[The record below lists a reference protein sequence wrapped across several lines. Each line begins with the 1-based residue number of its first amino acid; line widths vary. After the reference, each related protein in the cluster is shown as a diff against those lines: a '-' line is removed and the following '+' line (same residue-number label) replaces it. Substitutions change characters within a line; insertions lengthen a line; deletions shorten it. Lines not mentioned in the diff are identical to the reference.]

1 MEDAKLRGSPDQL
14 DAVAQKF
21 SLYHLGVLVLCA
33 FGLLFDGYD
42 VQSIGFVAPALIK
55 DWGITKAAL
64 GPLFSA
70 NLFGMVI
77 GAPILGSLADKVGR
91 RPVLFGALAG
101 CGVLMLLCSRATS
114 LQELMVLR
122 FCAGLGLGALVPTSL
137 AVASEF
143 SPWKSRAIVVMMMSL
158 GFVCGAAIGGAVSAH
173 LIPVYGWSSVF
184 VFAGCGSILAAAIQF
199 FWLPESRKPMSKTP
213 EGVMPEAGLK
223 PLFRRNYIL
232 ITLLLWLVNFAN
244 LLDLYLLS
252 SWLPTLLSEAKLPFK
267 TAVLATS
274 VFQSGGVPATILISI
289 LAKRIRFTWLVLAN
303 FFIGSIAMIGIGLAV
318 GSSVPLLFLAIFL
331 AGFCVVGGQSGVNAL
346 GAYYYP
352 SRMRAAGMGWASGIG
367 RFGSAAGPIFAGLI
381 VAMRIGTQAVF
392 YGAAL
397 AGVLGFVS
405 MIALHRHGRHPE
417 SQV

>member
-1 MEDAKLRGSPDQL
+1 MQDAKLRGSVDGL
-14 DAVAQKF
+14 EVVAHKF
-21 SLYHLGVLVLCA
+21 SLFHLGIFVLCA

-42 VQSIGFVAPALIK
+42 VQAIGFVAPALTR

-70 NLFGMVI
+70 NLFGMLI
-77 GAPILGSLADKVGR
+77 GAPLLGSLADKIGR
-91 RPVLFGALAG
+91 RPILIGALAG
-101 CGVLMLLCSRATS
+101 CGVLMLLSSRATS
-114 LQELMVLR
+114 LHELMLLR
-122 FCAGLGLGALVPTSL
+122 FCTGLGLGALLPTSL

-143 SPWKSRAIVVMMMSL
+143 SPWKNRAIVVMMMSL

-173 LIPVYGWSSVF
+173 LIPVYGWRSVF
-184 VFAGCGSILAAAIQF
+184 VFAGSGSILAAAIQF
-199 FWLPESRKPMSKTP
+199 FWLPESRKPLSKTP
-213 EGVMPEAGLK
+213 EGVIPEEGLK

-232 ITLLLWLVNFAN
+232 ITLLIWLANFAN

-252 SWLPTLLSEAKLPFK
+252 SWLPTLLSEAKLPFR

-274 VFQSGGVPATILISI
+274 VFQSGGVPATILISL
-289 LAKRIRFTWLVLAN
+289 LAKRIKFTWLVLAN
-303 FFIGSIAMIGIGLAV
+303 FFIGSISMIGIGLAV
-318 GSSVPLLFLAIFL
+318 NSSVPLLFVAIFL

-381 VAMRIGTQAVF
+381 VAMQVGTEAVF

-397 AGVLGFVS
+397 AGVLGFVC
-405 MIALHRHGRHPE
+405 MIALKKCGRHAE
-417 SQV
+417 DQV

>member
-1 MEDAKLRGSPDQL
+1 MQDANLRGGPDRL
-14 DAVAQKF
+14 DAVTHEF
-21 SLYHLGVLVLCA
+21 SMSHLGVLVLCA
-33 FGLLFDGYD
+33 FGLLFDGFD
-42 VQSIGFVAPALIK
+42 VQAIGFVAPALIK
-55 DWGITKAAL
+55 DWGMTKAAL

-70 NLFGMVI
+70 NLFGMLI
-77 GAPILGSLADKVGR
+77 GAPLLGSLADKIGR
-91 RPVLFGALAG
+91 RPILVGALVG
-101 CGVLMLLCSRATS
+101 CGVLMLLSSRATS

-122 FCAGLGLGALVPTSL
+122 FCTGLGLGALLPTSL

-143 SPWKSRAIVVMMMSL
+143 SPWKNRAIVVMMMSL

-173 LIPVYGWSSVF
+173 LIPVYGWGSVF
-184 VFAGCGSILAAAIQF
+184 LFAGCGSIVAGAIQF

-213 EGVMPEAGLK
+213 EGVIPEEGLK

-252 SWLPTLLSEAKLPFK
+252 SWLPTLLAEAKLPFR

-289 LAKRIRFTWLVLAN
+289 LARRIKFTWLVLAN
-303 FFIGSIAMIGIGLAV
+303 FFIGSISMIGIGVAV
-318 GSSVPLLFLAIFL
+318 GSSVPLLFVAIFL

-381 VAMRIGTQAVF
+381 VATHMGTEAVF

-397 AGVLGFVS
+397 AGVLGFVC
-405 MIALHRHGRHPE
+405 MIALRKCGRHSE
-417 SQV
+417 DQV

>member
-1 MEDAKLRGSPDQL
+1 MQDAKLPCNPDRPN
-14 DAVAQKF
+14 AVADGF
-21 SLYHLGVLVLCA
+21 SLYHLCVFALCA
-33 FGLLFDGYD
+33 LGLLFDGYD
-42 VQSIGFVAPALIK
+42 VQAIGFVAPALIK

-70 NLFGMVI
+70 NLFGMLI
-77 GAPILGSLADKVGR
+77 GAPLLGSLADKIGR

-114 LQELMVLR
+114 LHELMMLR
-122 FCAGLGLGALVPTSL
+122 FCTGLGLGALVPTSL

-143 SPWKSRAIVVMMMSL
+143 SPQKSRAIVVMLMSL
-158 GFVCGAAIGGAVSAH
+158 GFVGGAVIGGAVSAH
-173 LIPVYGWSSVF
+173 LIPVYGWPSVF
-184 VFAGCGSILAAAIQF
+184 MFAGCGSILAAAIQF
-199 FWLPESRKPMSKTP
+199 FWLPESRKPISKTP
-213 EGVMPEAGLK
+213 EGVIPEEGLK
-223 PLFRRNYIL
+223 PLFRRNYLL

-252 SWLPTLLSEAKLPFK
+252 SWLPTLLSEAKLPIK

-274 VFQSGGVPATILISI
+274 VFQFGGVPATLLISM
-289 LAKRIRFTWLVLAN
+289 LAKRIKFTWLVVAN
-303 FFIGSIAMIGIGLAV
+303 FFIGSISMVGIGLAV
-318 GSSVPLLFLAIFL
+318 GSSVALLFVAIFL

-352 SRMRAAGMGWASGIG
+352 SRMRAAGMGWASGVG

-381 VAMRIGTQAVF
+381 VAMRIGTEAVF

-397 AGVLGFVS
+397 AGVLGFVC
-405 MIALHRHGRHPE
+405 MIALQRRGRHSENPA
-417 SQV
+417 